1 MKQLLQLHNVTY
13 ESFPPG
19 TSSVYKGIQKI
30 LCEQYIDAFGAITP
44 IKYEM
49 LESSLMLYDMFY
61 LHLIKPDNSDMLIFT
76 LLLVVA
82 ASLTC

>member
-1 MKQLLQLHNVTY
+1 MKQLPQMHDVIY
-13 ESFPPG
+13 KSFPPG
-19 TSSVYKGIQKI
+19 TSSVYKGIQK
-30 LCEQYIDAFGAITP
+30 QYVDAFGAITP

-76 LLLVVA
+76 LLLVVV